1 MLARL
6 QTLRNLFPVT
16 WPGLLL
22 LGLSLYFGYFLGVL
36 QTDWLFLTIGGFGAL
51 LCLLSFVYVGVLGLW
66 VRSRVLKLNASLA
79 HEPLSLMR
87 GDTVKTG
94 FRLPRTTFPF
104 TDFSIRWHRVDCTLS
119 LVRDVESYTEEMRF
133 SHRQVLG
140 HIERHFELTDLFGLS
155 SVRWVMDETRQIEV
169 LPRAQF
175 HTPPMFQ
182 SRIDGEGSFVPNRP
196 RHGDMVDTRPYL
208 PGDPVRSIHWKLF
221 ARTGKPVVRV
231 AEPSA
236 REEKRLL
243 LYMICGPD
251 DEYAAELTLGA
262 LQSGEMGGTWEMG
275 VDGVDRVAS
284 DLSEARRLLALSG
297 NLRTHDPGGLERFL
311 DQVSFSPEEHRL
323 LLFAPGHMELW
334 MAGLSGPLEH
344 VSPYSSLVVACE
356 NQILPQFLEEKT
368 RTKTER
374 WFIVPS
380 SVPTAIPRAE
390 PHQLETL
397 THFGMQLT
405 ILERP
410 SR

>member
-1 MLARL
+1 M
-6 QTLRNLFPVT
+6 
-16 WPGLLL
+16 GL
-22 LGLSLYFGYFLGVL
+22 V
-36 QTDWLFLTIGGFGAL
+36 QRKD
-51 LCLLSFVYVGVLGLW
+51 
-66 VRSRVLKLNASLA
+66 
-79 HEPLSLMR
+79 
-87 GDTVKTG
+87 
-94 FRLPRTTFPF
+94 
-104 TDFSIRWHRVDCTLS
+104 TLS
-119 LVRDVESYTEEMRF
+119 LTFAGQGFLDLDAIAVLSAESEGARRLVE
-133 SHRQVLG
+133 VA
-140 HIERHFELTDLFGLS
+140 ERELQ
-155 SVRWVMDETRQIEV
+155 RWQREPEARWGGKWEQGASLQTWLQKPETRPNAAYFMSSEVSQSLIFLSQMVTYQYCYERGLHRLWKQGQIQAASGHSQGIMPALLVAESAGGQV
-169 LPRAQF
+169 EPERFATYLRYFLWQAVSMIRSWEQTLQSSSKGDNAPMAAISGLTSQRLQKTIDKLSAFLP
-175 HTPPMFQ
+175 P
-182 SRIDGEGSFVPNRP
+182 S
-196 RHGDMVDTRPYL
+196 
-208 PGDPVRSIHWKLF
+208 
-221 ARTGKPVVRV
+221 VVRV

-275 VDGVDRVAS
+275 VDGVDRVAG
-284 DLSEARRLLALSG
+284 DLNEARRLLALSG
-297 NLRTHDPGGLERFL
+297 NLRNHDPGGLERFL

-356 NQILPQFLEEKT
+356 NQILPQFLKEKT

-374 WFIVPS
+374 WFLVPS

-405 ILERP
+405 NLKRHTK
-410 SR
+410 